1 MYGIDVPGYTSLMVI
16 VLILGGVQLLTLGI
30 LGEYIWRGV
39 DESRKRPLY
48 LISELINFDELDN
61 QKNL

>member
-16 VLILGGVQLLTLGI
+16 VLTLGGVQLLTLGI

-48 LISELINFDELDN
+48 LITELINFDELDN